1 MSALRPSRI
10 PGNTTKKRT
19 FGAPSITLFIHSKLV
34 KQQDFMIDGERSG
47 SLPGAPRFPGGV
59 KVLIKMAAL
68 SKGELL
74 VKT

>member
-1 MSALRPSRI
+1 
-10 PGNTTKKRT
+10 
-19 FGAPSITLFIHSKLV
+19 
-34 KQQDFMIDGERSG
+34 MIDGERSG